1 MVGAGTDVINGEP
14 YRVVIENLLDDPSY
28 FKITV
33 NSVDLSP
40 PSGSINLDI
49 EVMEDV
55 PSIAQTYLRMS
66 VTEDNVTYGAA
77 THHNV
82 NRDMLPDTPITV
94 SQYGQVQ
101 NVQTSFAL
109 DPSWIQSNLEIVA
122 FIQRDSD
129 KQVLQSTS
137 TGALSD
143 PYSMR
148 YYALGERAGIGPIYG
163 LGSFGFFRLYNTGT
177 QTDNFHVTLTMD
189 APADWFGNLCD
200 DMMCYGTQVD
210 GVLAPGEYIALFPD
224 VVPLSSGYAHLTVTF
239 TQDGQPGVERTLKYM
254 YFTDDL
260 EVLAV
265 DDDGAESFE
274 DYFTDALGFH
284 NISYGLWDRNVAAP
298 NAAMLSNFDI
308 VVWWTGL
315 AFPTLDASDRAAL
328 EAFMNSGKHL
338 FATGQDIG
346 WELHDEGGA
355 AYLWY
360 QQHLHATWLND
371 DTNDYTLTGV
381 QNDPVSHMLDLVIQG
396 GDGANN
402 QEYPDWIA
410 AGDGTAS
417 DIYFYDATRKG
428 AVRSDDSVNRVV
440 YLGFGFEAIDNPST
454 RRALM
459 WRVIRWLRTGAS
471 DVNGE
476 ETPKFRLALNAWPN
490 PVQSEAHVR
499 FTLPTEGEATL
510 SIFGPD
516 GRLVRTLATGQLA
529 AGNHTLAWDRRSTEG
544 QPVAAGVYYYRLV
557 NGEQT
562 LSHKTVVLR

>member
-14 YRVVIENLLDDPSY
+14 YRVVIENLLDDPSH

-33 NSVDLSP
+33 NSIDLSP
-40 PSGSINLDI
+40 PAGSIDLDI

-55 PSIAQTYLRMS
+55 ASIAQTYLRMS
-66 VTEDNVTYGAA
+66 ITEDNCTYGTA

-94 SQYGQVQ
+94 SQLGQVQ
-101 NVQTSFAL
+101 NVQMNFDL
-109 DPSWIQSNLEIVA
+109 DPSWIEANLEIVA
-122 FIQRDSD
+122 FIQRDTD
-129 KQVLQSTS
+129 KQVLQTASTAAS
-137 TGALSD
+137 GEA
-143 PYSMR
+143 YSLR
-148 YYALGERAGIGPIYG
+148 YYALGERAGIGPLYA
-163 LGSFGFFRLYNTGT
+163 LGSFDFFRLYNYGT
-177 QTDNFHVTLTMD
+177 QSDNFHVTLTMD
-189 APADWFGNLCD
+189 APADWIGNLCD
-200 DMMCYGTQVD
+200 EMMCYGTQVD
-210 GVLAPGEYIALFPD
+210 AALAPGEYISLFPD
-224 VVPLSSGYAHLTVTF
+224 IVPLSSGYAHLTITF

-274 DYFTDALGFH
+274 DYFTDALSFH
-284 NISYGLWDRNVAAP
+284 NISYGLWDRNIVGP
-298 NAAMLSNFDI
+298 DAAMLDNFDI

-315 AFPTLDASDRAAL
+315 AFPTLDANDRAAL
-328 EAFMNSGKHL
+328 GTFMDSGKHL

-360 QQHLHATWLND
+360 QQYLHATWLND
-371 DTNDYTLTGV
+371 DTNDYTLSGV
-381 QNDPVSHMLDLVIQG
+381 PGDPISNELDLVIQG

-410 AGDGTAS
+410 AGDGTAT

-440 YLGFGFEAIDNPST
+440 YLGFGFEAIDNAYA
-454 RRALM
+454 RRMLM
-459 WRVIRWLRTGAS
+459 HRVIRWLRTGAS
-471 DVNGE
+471 DVAGE

-490 PVQSEAHVR
+490 PVQSEAQVR
-499 FTLPTEGEATL
+499 FTLPSEGEATL

-516 GRLVRTLATGQLA
+516 GRLVRTLASGQLA
-529 AGNHTLAWDRRSTEG
+529 AGNHTLAWDRRSAEG
-544 QPVAAGVYYYRLV
+544 QPVAAGVYYYRLI